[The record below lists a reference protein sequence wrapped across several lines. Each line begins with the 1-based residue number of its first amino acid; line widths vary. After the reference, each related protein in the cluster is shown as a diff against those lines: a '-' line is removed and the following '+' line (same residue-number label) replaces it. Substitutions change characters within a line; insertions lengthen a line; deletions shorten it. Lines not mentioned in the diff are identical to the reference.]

1 MIVRYWQPLQ
11 ELDTLKQQLDRAF
24 EDLVSNEPINKTTW
38 TPSASVV
45 DTGDNFVIQVQLAGI
60 NPETL
65 DIQASRKA
73 ITISGERPSTTDTA
87 DHKVLYSDIRY
98 GAFRR
103 VLNLP
108 VAIEH
113 EQVKADY
120 NHGILTVHLPKAAE
134 VRNQVVKVSINT
146 LGGPTVGEVTQS

>member
-24 EDLVSNEPINKTTW
+24 EDLVGNEPTGKPTW
-38 TPSASVV
+38 TPSATVI
-45 DTGDNFVIQVQLAGI
+45 DTGDNFVVKVQLAGI

-73 ITISGERPSTTDTA
+73 IIVSGDRPALTDTA
-87 DHKVLYSDIRY
+87 DHKVLFSDTRY

-146 LGGPTVGEVTQS
+146 PSEPTSAEATKV